1 MAHTLPPRLTKATSA
16 NPSASNESQSTT
28 DAAPATSII
37 PSTAA
42 HILPEPSG
50 VMPLPRHPNSLASL
64 SASGQTSPRRETTS
78 TSVPADF
85 YAPPSPS
92 GHTTHSPGLAPAPV
106 PSTSPCTLKL
116 RSQISTLQSQ
126 ISTTQATLADTLTK
140 LQSHL
145 PPESQSG
152 SQPDE
157 PSLQARA
164 EAIVKRHISL
174 LHAYN
179 EIKDV
184 GQGLMG
190 LIADSRGVRVR
201 EVMEEMGVG
210 EKD

>member
-1 MAHTLPPRLTKATSA
+1 MATLLPPRLTKATST
-16 NPSASNESQSTT
+16 NQSASNESQSTT
-28 DAAPATSII
+28 DATPVTSAI

-50 VMPLPRHPNSLASL
+50 AMPPPPNPNSPAS
-64 SASGQTSPRRETTS
+64 PS
-78 TSVPADF
+78 TSAQTFSLREAISTSISTDF
-85 YAPPSPS
+85 NTPLSPS
-92 GHTTHSPGLAPAPV
+92 GHTTDTTRPAPAPA
-106 PSTSPCTLKL
+106 TSPSPHTLKL
-116 RSQISTLQSQ
+116 YSQISTLQSQ
-126 ISTTQATLADTLTK
+126 ISTTQTTLADTLTK

-145 PPESQSG
+145 PSESQSG

-157 PSLQARA
+157 PALQAQA
-164 EAIVKRHISL
+164 EAIVKRHIGL

-184 GQGLMG
+184 GQGLIG